1 MGYEI
6 WDRDAAILLE
16 GFETEEQAL
25 AYLRDLVAGLNAE
38 DTARTMDRMQ
48 LVHVTD
54 GRTSIVVEEG
64 VTLLKRMYALELAH

>member
-64 VTLLKRMYALELAH
+64 VTLLKRMYPLELAH